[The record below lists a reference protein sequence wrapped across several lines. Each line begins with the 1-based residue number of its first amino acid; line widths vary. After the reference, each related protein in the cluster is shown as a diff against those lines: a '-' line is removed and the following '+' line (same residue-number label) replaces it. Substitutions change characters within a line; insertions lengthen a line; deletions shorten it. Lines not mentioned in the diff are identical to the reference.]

1 MPNFASALKQ
11 EVLRL
16 ARKELRKELEGLKKA
31 SAQYRSD
38 IAGLKRQVA
47 SLERQMASIGK
58 KHSKEDHRLE
68 SSEIAANTRFSAKGF
83 ATRRQRLG
91 LSAAEMGLLLG
102 VSAQTVYHWE
112 TGKTRPR
119 ASQLGLIVALRGMG
133 KRAIKSRL
141 ETSTR

>member
-1 MPNFASALKQ
+1 MANLASALKQ

-16 ARKELRKELEGLKKA
+16 ARKELRKELDGLKKA
-31 SAQYRSD
+31 SSSYRSD

-47 SLERQMASIGK
+47 SLERQVANLGK
-58 KHSKEDHRLE
+58 RTGRQEHR
-68 SSEIAANTRFSAKGF
+68 IDPTDVAGKTRFSAKGF

-112 TGKTRPR
+112 AGKTRPR
-119 ASQLGLIVALRGMG
+119 ANQLGQIIALRAMG
-133 KRAIKSRL
+133 KRQIKARL
-141 ETSTR
+141 EKPAE